1 MRRVVRGG
9 VIKNQEDTHQNQ
21 PLVFGAGGRDRT
33 GMGLVGPRDF
43 KSSLLVETIER
54 ELREPA
60 PDEELGEGWA
70 YAE

>member
-1 MRRVVRGG
+1 
-9 VIKNQEDTHQNQ
+9 
-21 PLVFGAGGRDRT
+21 
-33 GMGLVGPRDF
+33 VGPRDF